1 MDGLSEDHDVLFV
14 LTTNRAD
21 LLEPALA
28 SRPGRVDQAVEL
40 ALPDASGRRRLIE
53 LYGEGL
59 GLSLGPGEQLVEALE
74 GTSPAFIRELLR
86 RAALVAAEESDDGPL
101 RVSEDHLHAAL
112 AVRRGGDELTQTLL
126 GARAPEH
133 LGEELEGLEDM

>member
-59 GLSLGPGEQLVEALE
+59 GLSLGPGEQLVEAL
-74 GTSPAFIRELLR
+74 
-86 RAALVAAEESDDGPL
+86 
-101 RVSEDHLHAAL
+101 
-112 AVRRGGDELTQTLL
+112 
-126 GARAPEH
+126 
-133 LGEELEGLEDM
+133 